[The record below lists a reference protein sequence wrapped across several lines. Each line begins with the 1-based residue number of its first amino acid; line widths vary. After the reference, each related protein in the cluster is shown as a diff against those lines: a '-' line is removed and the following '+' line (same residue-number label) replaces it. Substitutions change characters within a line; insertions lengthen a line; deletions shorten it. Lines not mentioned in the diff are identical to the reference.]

1 MLREIQNLK
10 NVSTAISS
18 FISNHKE
25 ERPLQCKS
33 LSILWEKVEGRE
45 WVGLDLFGLMLK
57 LFFSLSCVEGNFDES
72 NKQHFYQIFL
82 QLNVI
87 QSLITLH
94 QTKVFSQFLPLKEAL
109 KKKCKVFN
117 NSENNTTSSLLE
129 ISLFVFQRLEEKRE
143 EEKEVQ
149 FKQET
154 EEQMLEGNLE
164 EMLEEMLESLSTTFL
179 RKTFLLDKLLF
190 QGSEPSNL
198 SAVSNLSI
206 SKSANLGTILTGKSK
221 EFSSLCQALSLTS
234 SLSSLLSPQ
243 SPSFSFFKKIL
254 NNSFHQNKQNF
265 HFGFFL
271 SFFVPKPFRL
281 TMEKKNEQLNLEN
294 LSNLLKFLKCS
305 KTQNSF

>member
-1 MLREIQNLK
+1 MRGKSIQSLPNSTLREIQNLK
-10 NVSTAISS
+10 NISTAISS

-25 ERPLQCKS
+25 ERSLQCKS

-57 LFFSLSCVEGNFDES
+57 LFFSLSSVEGNFDES

-164 EMLEEMLESLSTTFL
+164 GNLEEMLEEMLESLSTTFL

-206 SKSANLGTILTGKSK
+206 SKSANLGTILTGESK

-234 SLSSLLSPQ
+234 SLPPIAKNPLFSPLFFP
-243 SPSFSFFKKIL
+243 SPL
-254 NNSFHQNKQNF
+254 
-265 HFGFFL
+265 
-271 SFFVPKPFRL
+271 
-281 TMEKKNEQLNLEN
+281 
-294 LSNLLKFLKCS
+294 
-305 KTQNSF
+305 